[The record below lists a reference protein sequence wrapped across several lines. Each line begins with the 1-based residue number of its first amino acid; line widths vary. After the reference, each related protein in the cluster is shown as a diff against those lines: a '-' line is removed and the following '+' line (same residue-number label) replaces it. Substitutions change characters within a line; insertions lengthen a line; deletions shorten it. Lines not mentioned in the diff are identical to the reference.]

1 MAKFVLALLVAY
13 AGWRLW
19 KDALGYKPKRRPGPP
34 VTNDDRRP
42 AARATLGVGPA
53 ADEAEI
59 RAAHRRLMSE
69 AHPDHGGSEA
79 RARELNAA
87 RDLLIGRTG

>member
-19 KDALGYKPKRRPGPP
+19 KDAFGYEPKQKPVRREGNGD
-34 VTNDDRRP
+34 TGRQ
-42 AARATLGVGPA
+42 AARAMLGVGPA
-53 ADEAEI
+53 ANDAEI
-59 RAAHRRLMSE
+59 RAAHRRLMGE

-87 RDLLIGRTG
+87 RDLLIGRG